1 MSMHPFA
8 DLVGLSVTKMK
19 DGESECRLEARPEL
33 FNPQGV
39 MHGATL
45 YALADT
51 GMGGALYTLL
61 EQGELCATI
70 DLTISYF
77 AAIREGEIVCKTR
90 VLNNFFFNDT
100 ATTEI
105 YTGET
110 LAAKA
115 MGSFAVFRPSKNT

>member
-90 VLNNFFFNDT
+90 VLNKGKRT
-100 ATTEI
+100 ASMESEI
-105 YTGET
+105 YNGET

-115 MGSFAVFRPSKNT
+115 MGSFAVFRPSRKS